1 MRKAT
6 IFDMV
11 RGSYVDGPGIRTTV
25 FFKGCNLACAWCH
38 NPESQRIA
46 PELMLY
52 KDKCRGCGKCREK
65 CPHALSSCDLCGR
78 CALYCPHDARELCG
92 REYTTDEVL
101 QTVRKDKSFYEAS
114 GGGVTLSGGECMLQ
128 LDFIEELLQKCKED
142 GIHTA
147 VDTAGC
153 VPAAAFDRILPY
165 TDLFLFDVK
174 CVDSEKHKRY
184 TGVGNEQI
192 LANLRRLL
200 AMGRPLWVRIPI
212 VPTVNDTV
220 GEMEA
225 IRNLL
230 AVCGK
235 PERVE
240 LLPYHAMGEHKY
252 AALGRESTPFS
263 PPTDAQME
271 ELRRVFLA

>member
-174 CVDSEKHKRY
+174 CIDSEKHKRY

-192 LANLRRLL
+192 LANLLRLL
-200 AMGRPLWVRIPI
+200 AMGQPLWVRIPI

-225 IRNLL
+225 IRDLL

-252 AALGRESTPFS
+252 AALGRESIPFS

>member
-65 CPHALSSCDLCGR
+65 CPHALASCDLCGR

-174 CVDSEKHKRY
+174 CMDSEKHKRY

-192 LANLRRLL
+192 LANLLRLL

-225 IRNLL
+225 IRDLL

-271 ELRRVFLA
+271 ELRRVFLT

>member
-128 LDFIEELLQKCKED
+128 LDFIEELLQKCKEE

-174 CVDSEKHKRY
+174 CMDSEKHKRY

-192 LANLRRLL
+192 LANLLRLL

-225 IRNLL
+225 IRDLL

>member
-11 RGSYVDGPGIRTTV
+11 RGSFVDGPGIRTTV

-38 NPESQRIA
+38 NPESQRMA

-65 CPHALSSCDLCGR
+65 CPHALASCDLCGR

-92 REYTTDEVL
+92 REYTTGEVL
-101 QTVRKDKSFYEAS
+101 QKVCKDKAFYEAS

-128 LDFIEELLQKCKED
+128 LDFIEELLQSCKGC

-174 CVDSEKHKRY
+174 CIDSEKHKRY

-192 LANLRRLL
+192 LANLCRS
-200 AMGRPLWVRIPI
+200 GKI
-212 VPTVNDTV
+212 VQK
-220 GEMEA
+220 
-225 IRNLL
+225 R
-230 AVCGK
+230 
-235 PERVE
+235 
-240 LLPYHAMGEHKY
+240 
-252 AALGRESTPFS
+252 F
-263 PPTDAQME
+263 
-271 ELRRVFLA
+271 